1 MDSELKLFKTSF
13 SGNSYNKLGLS
24 KAGLLP
30 TSRLSGRLVLQ
41 YVNCESCV
49 TSGVFRL
56 EESLLIFSG
65 IANEMKS
72 RKSGDPEA
80 DSFALGPVLV

>member
-1 MDSELKLFKTSF
+1 MDETLAEWVRWFEGHAESAQF
-13 SGNSYNKLGLS
+13 SALS
-24 KAGLLP
+24 
-30 TSRLSGRLVLQ
+30 
-41 YVNCESCV
+41 
-49 TSGVFRL
+49 SGVFRL

-72 RKSGDPEA
+72 RKSGHPEA